1 MSIAPNTPESSSGH
15 GMETASTPR
24 WILIAFLVLA
34 VLIGGM
40 FYAGYRTTSELR
52 AELEVASDRAELL
65 DQQLDQANERL
76 AELKGQFDV
85 TSERLGLTQQELAR
99 ARSLAQTIRKEQR
112 EADQQLR
119 TQLGQVREEA
129 DARLGEISG
138 EVSEARGD
146 IETARRELEETRSR
160 LQSAIGDLGVQSGL
174 IARNREEL
182 EELRRLGE
190 RNYYEFDLQR
200 GRQVHDVGP
209 FRVQLKRVDTRRHRY
224 TMDVI
229 VDDKAIEKKDKTLY
243 EPVQFYAAGGRG
255 RFPHEIVVFEISRN
269 RVVGYLSTPKDSA
282 TP

>member
-1 MSIAPNTPESSSGH
+1 MSTTPNVPEPSGGH
-15 GMETASTPR
+15 GFEAAATPR
-24 WILIAFLVLA
+24 WILIAFLVLL
-34 VLIGGM
+34 VLIGGI
-40 FYAGYRTTSELR
+40 FYAGYGTSKELR
-52 AELEVASDRAELL
+52 AQLDQAKARADLL
-65 DQQLDQANERL
+65 DTQLDQANERL

-119 TQLGQVREEA
+119 SQLGEVKENAEA
-129 DARLGEISG
+129 KLGEISG

-146 IETARRELEETRSR
+146 IAAARRDLEETRNR
-160 LQSAIGDLGVQSGL
+160 LQSAIGDMGVQSGL

-190 RNYYEFDLQR
+190 RNYFEFDLRR
-200 GRQVHDVGP
+200 GRDVHNVGP
-209 FRVQLKRVDTRRHRY
+209 FRVRLKKVDTRRFRY

-229 VDDKAIEKKDKTLY
+229 VDDKSIEKKDKTLY
-243 EPVQFYAAGGRG
+243 EPVQFYAGGRG
-255 RFPHEIVVFEISRN
+255 RFPHEIVVFEIAKD
-269 RVVGYLSTPKDSA
+269 RVVGYLSTPKGAA